1 MIKLF
6 SYLLVILFLSC
17 NNKNTVIE
25 DVLPP
30 QKMQAVFTDIVKA
43 DVFVSDFIKKDSAK
57 NDTIESAIL
66 QQKIFALHKV
76 SKKQFYDSYNY
87 YINHRTVFKTMLDSM
102 IVISNRER
110 YNPKPMRPD
119 TTLTQQ

>member
-6 SYLLVILFLSC
+6 SCLLVILFLSC
-17 NNKNTVIE
+17 NDKNNKE
-25 DVLPP
+25 DGILAP
-30 QKMQAVFTDIVKA
+30 QKMQAVFTDIIKA
-43 DVFVSDFIKKDSAK
+43 DVFVSDFVKKDTAK
-57 NDTIESAIL
+57 NDTLASATL
-66 QQKIFALHKV
+66 QQKIFTLHKV

-102 IVISNRER
+102 IAISNRER